1 MSLPFLRSDLPGA
14 YPFRVTQK
22 PHKAKLDQN
31 ESPVDIPAELK
42 RDIVEELVARPWNR
56 YVQPAEYAEA
66 KRCLGEALG
75 FDPDSIAITVGGDQA
90 IEAAFSIA
98 GGPRRSARWFE
109 PTYPY
114 ISHAA
119 GRTFTREQPIPLG
132 LGVDELTVDQVL
144 ADPAPNLIAFVVP
157 NNPTGGVVDAAVI
170 DAALDDDKRLVL
182 VDEAYYDF
190 SGITF
195 ADRLASRPNLMIAR
209 SLSKA
214 SLAAGHV
221 GYVLAHPD
229 VVAHVE
235 RMYTAPYHVNA
246 MQVALARRFGD
257 IAPHIRSAAAAVIAE
272 RTRVTEALR
281 ALSGITA
288 RDSHANFV
296 LFHVG
301 ERAAEVHS
309 LLADAGVRIRTLDH
323 VPGLAG
329 YLRVTI
335 GTSLEND
342 LFLAELARAIGVD

>member
-1 MSLPFLRSDLPGA
+1 MSLPFLRPDLPGA

-22 PHKAKLDQN
+22 PHRAKLDQN
-31 ESPVDIPAELK
+31 EGAVDIPSDLK
-42 RDIVEELVARPWNR
+42 HDIAEELAARPWNR
-56 YVQPAEYAEA
+56 YVQPAEYLEA
-66 KRCLGEALG
+66 KRGLGDALG
-75 FDPDSIAITVGGDQA
+75 FDPDAIAITVGGDQA
-90 IEAAFSIA
+90 IEAAFLVA
-98 GGPRRSARWFE
+98 GGPKRSARWFE

-132 LGVDELTVDQVL
+132 LAVDDVTVDQVL
-144 ADPAPNLIAFVVP
+144 AEPLPNLIAFVVP

-170 DAALDDDKRLVL
+170 DAALADDSRLVL

-190 SGITF
+190 SGVTF
-195 ADRLASRPNLMIAR
+195 ADRLASHPNLMIAR

-221 GYVLAHPD
+221 GFVLAHPD
-229 VVAHVE
+229 VVAHIE

-257 IAPHIRSAAAAVIAE
+257 IAPHVRAAAAGVVSE
-272 RTRVTEALR
+272 RARVTEALR
-281 ALSGITA
+281 ALSGVEP
-288 RDSHANFV
+288 RDSLANFV

-301 ERAAEVHS
+301 VRAAAIHT
-309 LLADAGVRIRTLDH
+309 AMANAGVRIRTLDH
-323 VPGLAG
+323 VPGLDG

-335 GTSLEND
+335 GSTQDND
-342 LFLAELARAIGVD
+342 VFLVELRRVLG